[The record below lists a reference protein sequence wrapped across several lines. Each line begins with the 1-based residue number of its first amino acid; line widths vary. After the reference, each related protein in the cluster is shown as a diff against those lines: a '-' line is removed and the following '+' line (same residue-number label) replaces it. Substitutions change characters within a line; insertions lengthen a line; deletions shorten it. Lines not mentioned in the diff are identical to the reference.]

1 MNRISRLNSKGRW
14 LADPHNLKELK
25 NVPECLK
32 SITGWSRDLMKDN
45 VLYKEKNSWGIRS
58 PRLQLR
64 FCHLLS
70 TLGKP
75 PNSLESIPS
84 FKKAPDTIPICFQTL
99 LRGSTEINIFKSKP
113 HMTRLIEDIL
123 LRGYLCMD
131 SHIRE
136 PKSYKSN

>member
-1 MNRISRLNSKGRW
+1 MNRISRLNSKGRG
-14 LADPHNLKELK
+14 PHNFKELK

-32 SITGWSRDLMKDN
+32 SITGWSGFNERQC
-45 VLYKEKNSWGIRS
+45 VIQSKEHSWRIRS

-64 FCHLLS
+64 FCHLRS
-70 TLGKP
+70 TLGTP
-75 PNSLESIPS
+75 PNSLESIPN

-99 LRGSTEINIFKSKP
+99 LRGSTEIHIFKSKP
-113 HMTRLIEDIL
+113 RTTRLIEDIL
-123 LRGYLCMD
+123 LRGYLFMD